1 MSDTSLALAPTS
13 APAIGG
19 SILDY
24 AVFRTRTIATTR
36 SGGFLSIL
44 VRLLTVVAVGIALLA
59 MMLIGLF
66 IVLPLLLVGGAA
78 TYFYLRRRVRQ
89 AQTRPQER
97 AKSSARDEAIDAE
110 YTVIERQ

>member
-13 APAIGG
+13 APATGG
-19 SILDY
+19 SIVDY
-24 AVFRTRTIATTR
+24 VVFRTRTTSTR

-44 VRLLTVVAVGIALLA
+44 VWMLAVVAAGIALLA

-66 IVLPLLLVGGAA
+66 VVLPLLLAGGTAL
-78 TYFYLRRRVRQ
+78 YFYLRRRVRR
-89 AQTRPQER
+89 APNRPQ
-97 AKSSARDEAIDAE
+97 DDVIDAE

>member
-1 MSDTSLALAPTS
+1 MSDTSLAFAPTS

-24 AVFRTRTIATTR
+24 AVFRTRTTSTTR

-44 VRLLTVVAVGIALLA
+44 VKILAVAAAGIALLA
-59 MMLIGLF
+59 MLVIGLF
-66 IVLPLLLVGGAA
+66 VVLPLMLAGGAA

-89 AQTRPQER
+89 AQTRPQNR
-97 AKSSARDEAIDAE
+97 TKSRPPDDIIDAE
-110 YTVIERQ
+110 YTVIERR